1 MKYINNNLL
10 DRVWVNHLIFV
21 TLVGNNKNLDF
32 KTIMNQIKVIH
43 SRFKDIF
50 TVYKLTTMEEF
61 DVEIHTYQYLKG
73 DVLPNDSYNKRY
85 ELLRKYKSI
94 SYSTQKWL
102 NNKLNLE
109 EKEFFTQF
117 LLSPLSYD
125 SRDFSFQKLA
135 KEQAQTTRKDDTD
148 AIVPNLPKIRTEAN
162 FRWNQMKRLR
172 EAFQK
177 TIESSNK
184 RVSSPIRIS

>member
-1 MKYINNNLL
+1 
-10 DRVWVNHLIFV
+10 
-21 TLVGNNKNLDF
+21 
-32 KTIMNQIKVIH
+32 
-43 SRFKDIF
+43 
-50 TVYKLTTMEEF
+50 MEEF
-61 DVEIHTYQYLKG
+61 DVEIHMYQYLKG

-135 KEQAQTTRKDDTD
+135 KEQSTTRKDDTD
-148 AIVPNLPKIRTEAN
+148 AIVPNYRKFVLKQI
-162 FRWNQMKRLR
+162 FVGVKRSDFVKL
-172 EAFQK
+172 FKKPLKVFKQK
-177 TIESSNK
+177 G
-184 RVSSPIRIS
+184 